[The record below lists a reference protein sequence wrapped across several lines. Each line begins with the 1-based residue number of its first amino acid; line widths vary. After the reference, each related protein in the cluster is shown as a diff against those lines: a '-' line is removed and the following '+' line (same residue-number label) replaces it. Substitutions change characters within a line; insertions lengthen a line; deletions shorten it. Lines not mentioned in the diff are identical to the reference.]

1 MDPGMKSG
9 LLWNRFIQCGAHDR
23 PISGCRIGPD
33 GGGAVVSDH
42 QNPDRR
48 GQGHVSIAWS
58 ADINL
63 GGEFAERHSLPSAN
77 VRQGVPHLG
86 FQSE

>member
-1 MDPGMKSG
+1 MDPGMETG
-9 LLWNRFIQCGAHDR
+9 LLWNRFIQRGHYDR
-23 PISGCRIGPD
+23 PISRCRLGPD
-33 GGGAVVSDH
+33 GGGAVVSDD
-42 QNPDRR
+42 QNPYRR
-48 GQGHVSIAWS
+48 GQGHMSVAWS

-63 GGEFAERHSLPSAN
+63 GGEFAECHSLPSAN